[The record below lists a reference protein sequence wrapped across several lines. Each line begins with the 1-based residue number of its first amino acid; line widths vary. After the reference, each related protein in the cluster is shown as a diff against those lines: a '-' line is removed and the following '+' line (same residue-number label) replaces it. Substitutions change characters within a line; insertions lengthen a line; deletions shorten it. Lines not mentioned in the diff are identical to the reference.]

1 MNTDGNLLRYCDS
14 FEGIY
19 YSEGSDSGEHYSV
32 DYMGGFELLSDN
44 EEILESGHIDFTSV
58 VNPYG
63 TTSLCGNFVSMK
75 GEVLLTFPVKDISN
89 ISKGLEESGY
99 YRMN

>member
-19 YSEGSDSGEHYSV
+19 YSDGSDSGEHYSV

-44 EEILESGHIDFTSV
+44 EEILESGHIAFTSV
-58 VNPYG
+58 VNPDG
-63 TTSLCGNFVSMK
+63 TTSLCRNFVSIE
-75 GEVLLTFPVKDISN
+75 GETMLIFPVKDIAN
-89 ISKGLEESGY
+89 ISKVLEESGY

>member
-44 EEILESGHIDFTSV
+44 EEMLESGHIDFTSV

-89 ISKGLEESGY
+89 ISK
-99 YRMN
+99 